1 MSQPASPNALL
12 DAVPRRQVNFNLDSP
27 ELAQTYDR
35 VGVRQFNHGKL
46 LIADLDPRPGE
57 QVLDIGSGTG
67 LLGTYVAEKVLP
79 GGRVFG
85 IDPLAHR
92 VDIAAR
98 KGQSN
103 FEVHVGRAED
113 LSQFARESFDV
124 VYLNSVFHWVE
135 DKPKALA
142 EIFRVLKP
150 GGRLGLN
157 SGDAERPHQSAT
169 ILREAAHAAG
179 IATEQQPP
187 GRNLGAVSNA
197 QLKALIDAAGF
208 TDYRGG
214 TRTIIDSVPH
224 AQDLLDWSRSSS
236 FGNSLGKFSADEEAR
251 LIDAL
256 QTKLET
262 YRNADGIQ
270 IERYL
275 IFATARKPLLS

>member
-1 MSQPASPNALL
+1 MSQTSLL
-12 DAVPRRQVNFNLDSP
+12 DSVPRRQVNFNLDSP
-27 ELAQTYDR
+27 ELAETYDR
-35 VGVRQFNHGKL
+35 VGVRQFNHGKQ
-46 LIADLDPRPGE
+46 LIADLAPQPGE
-57 QVLDIGSGTG
+57 HVLDIGSGTG
-67 LLGTYVAEKVLP
+67 LLGAYVAEKVSP

-85 IDPLAHR
+85 IDPLPHR

-113 LSQFARESFDV
+113 LSQFASASFDV

-169 ILREAAHAAG
+169 ILREAADAAG
-179 IATEQQPP
+179 IPSAQKPH
-187 GRNLGAVSNA
+187 GRQLGAISNA
-197 QLKALIDAAGF
+197 QAQALVESAGF
-208 TDYRGG
+208 SDYRGG
-214 TRTIIDSVPH
+214 TRTIVDTVPH

-236 FGNSLGKFSADEEAR
+236 FGNSLGQFDADQEAK

-256 QTKLET
+256 QAKLEG
-262 YRNADGIQ
+262 YRKAEGIQ

-275 IFATARKPLLS
+275 IFITARKPLVS